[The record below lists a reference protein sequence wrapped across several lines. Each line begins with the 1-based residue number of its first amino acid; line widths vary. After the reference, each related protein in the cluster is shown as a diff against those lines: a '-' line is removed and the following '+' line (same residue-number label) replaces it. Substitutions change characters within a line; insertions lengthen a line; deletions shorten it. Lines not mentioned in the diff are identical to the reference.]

1 MKRKLTL
8 KIDLKTQT
16 QVTFTL
22 IKNKISVQANMH
34 LEQSIH
40 SFIEKPNTSHIIE
53 LYYWWS
59 MFYSIKGNN

>member
-53 LYYWWS
+53 LYY
-59 MFYSIKGNN
+59 